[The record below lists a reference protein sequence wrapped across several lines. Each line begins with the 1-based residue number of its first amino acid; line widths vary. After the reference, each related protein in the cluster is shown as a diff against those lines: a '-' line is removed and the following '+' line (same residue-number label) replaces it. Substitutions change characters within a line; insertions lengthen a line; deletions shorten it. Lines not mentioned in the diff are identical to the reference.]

1 MDPIIS
7 FKEAIRRVADISDT
21 EAQVIFRHFKCEQ
34 LSVGDNYVKKNQ
46 ICDYIG
52 FIESGMVRHFYLQD
66 GEEVTRWISL
76 ENEFV
81 TALGS
86 FISGE
91 PCSHYLQ
98 AITNCRIWTL
108 KKVDWAVL
116 YQTHAAI
123 RAFWLRGLEVNIMGF
138 EDRIYQQLAGD
149 AEQRYLFFIT
159 KYPAFLE
166 KVPQKYIASM
176 IGIKPES
183 LSRLRKKLSKKGI
196 S

>member
-1 MDPIIS
+1 MDPIIP
-7 FKEAIRRVADISDT
+7 FKEAIRRVADISDA

-52 FIESGMVRHFYLQD
+52 FIESGMLRHFYLQD
-66 GEEVTRWISL
+66 GEEVTRWVSL
-76 ENEFV
+76 ENEFI

-86 FISGE
+86 LISGE

-149 AEQRYLFFIT
+149 AEQRYLFFIN